1 MMGWIVG
8 GETMEDVKS
17 ELDLREAIRRI
28 DHYDAETHRTAPS
41 NTAGV
46 WKVAFAG
53 MTAGAAIL
61 TAGAVIGGLIA
72 HWLHL

>member
-28 DHYDAETHRTAPS
+28 DHYDAETQRTRQLYWMEP
-41 NTAGV
+41 